1 MKAVQIGIL
10 AALVLCAGLLV
21 TVYRNQQAPQS
32 SAAQSAVQ
40 PAQTPAVPAAE
51 PVAAAPETA
60 PAAEPTAPAA
70 VEPAPE
76 PPKKPSPVRSY
87 RREERQTVRARSD
100 AHTPPAAP
108 APVQTAQA
116 QAAPAPAPAPDPA
129 RTPAVESA
137 AMPPAPMQPVQ
148 AAPPPPR
155 EPQRVTVPAGTT
167 ITVRLAETIN
177 SDQRQ
182 PGDSFFATLDQPL
195 VVDGFAIAERGAKVT
210 GSIVEAQQAGRV
222 RGLSAITLQ
231 LTKLRTSDG
240 QEVTISTEK
249 FAKQGEKSTG
259 DDAKKVG
266 IGAALG
272 AAIGAIAG
280 GGKGAAIGAGVGGAA
295 GTGTVMATRGKAV
308 ELPVETRLTFKL
320 AEPVT
325 LTEKIR

>member
-10 AALVLCAGLLV
+10 AALVLCAGLLF
-21 TVYRNQQAPQS
+21 TVFRNQQAPDRTAVQS
-32 SAAQSAVQ
+32 SAVQ

-51 PVAAAPETA
+51 PVAATPEAP
-60 PAAEPTAPAA
+60 PAAEPVTPAA
-70 VEPAPE
+70 VEPVAE
-76 PPKKPSPVRSY
+76 APKKPSPVRSY
-87 RREERQTVRARSD
+87 KREERQTARARTDTPPPAPATPAASPHAPAAPVPAPEH
-100 AHTPPAAP
+100 AHTAAVESTPVVP
-108 APVQTAQA
+108 APVQ
-116 QAAPAPAPAPDPA
+116 
-129 RTPAVESA
+129 
-137 AMPPAPMQPVQ
+137 PVQ
-148 AAPPPPR
+148 APAPPPR

-167 ITVRLAETIN
+167 ITVRLAESIN

-182 PGDSFFATLDQPL
+182 SGDSFSATLDQPL
-195 VVDGFAIAERGAKVT
+195 IVDGFAIAERGAKVT
-210 GSIVEAQQAGRV
+210 GRIAESQQAGRV
-222 RGLSAITLQ
+222 RGVSAITLQ

-240 QEVTISTEK
+240 QDVTISTEK

-259 DDAKKVG
+259 DDVKKVG

-295 GTGTVMATRGKAV
+295 GTGTVMATRGKPV